1 MAKKAKSRTSQ
12 SKLKDLAPKSRTA
25 GAVKGG
31 RITNVR
37 ANASGISGGSAGGG
51 TILAAIPPK

>member
-1 MAKKAKSRTSQ
+1 MARKTKARTTK
-12 SKLKDLAPKSRTA
+12 SKLKDLPPKSKTA

-37 ANASGISGGSAGGG
+37 ANAAGVPSGPSGVSQ
-51 TILAAIPPK
+51 L